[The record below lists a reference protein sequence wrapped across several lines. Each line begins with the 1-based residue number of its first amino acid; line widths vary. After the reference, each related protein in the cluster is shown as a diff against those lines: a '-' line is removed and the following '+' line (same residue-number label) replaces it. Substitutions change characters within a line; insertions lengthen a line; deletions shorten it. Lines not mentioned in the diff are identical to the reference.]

1 LIASREGSSLGWLGP
16 VPHPLLCKEF
26 DEECDRVAHCPFAI
40 VPPVMLAAGN
50 RKMGAL
56 IVPRRLTALAAITA
70 VTVITLNLKLL
81 YNFFT
86 AF

>member
-1 LIASREGSSLGWLGP
+1 
-16 VPHPLLCKEF
+16 
-26 DEECDRVAHCPFAI
+26 
-40 VPPVMLAAGN
+40 MLAAGN

-56 IVPRRLTALAAITA
+56 IVPRWLTALAAITA
-70 VTVITLNLKLL
+70 VTVIALNLKLL

>member
-1 LIASREGSSLGWLGP
+1 MLCHCIMLQRWLARPSTAHADSMKNATGSPIG
-16 VPHPLLCKEF
+16 
-26 DEECDRVAHCPFAI
+26 
-40 VPPVMLAAGN
+40 
-50 RKMGAL
+50 KMGAL
-56 IVPRRLTALAAITA
+56 IVPRWLTALAAITA